1 MSTAYLDSSCV
12 VAAAFGEPGA
22 RPMIARRR
30 DFSLVISSTLLE
42 AELFSALRREQCE
55 LTDAFHADI
64 ALVAPDR
71 ALSDEIARVL
81 EAGYVRGAD
90 CWHLATALYVAPDPS
105 ELTFLT
111 LDLAQRGMRIQAQ
124 FQGVRQDNQIE
135 ALVGKRQ
142 RH

>member
-1 MSTAYLDSSCV
+1 MTTAYLDSSCV

-22 RPMIARRR
+22 RPMLTRRR
-30 DFSLVISSTLLE
+30 SFALVVSSTLLE
-42 AELFSALRREQCE
+42 AEVFSALRREQRD
-55 LTDAFHADI
+55 LTDAFHAEV
-64 ALVAPDR
+64 ALIAPDR

-111 LDLAQRGMRIQAQ
+111 LDLAQRKVAK
-124 FQGVRQDNQIE
+124 
-135 ALVGKRQ
+135 ALGFRV
-142 RH
+142 

>member
-1 MSTAYLDSSCV
+1 MSTAYVDSSCV

-22 RPMIARRR
+22 RPMISRRR
-30 DFSLVISSTLLE
+30 AFSLVISSTLLE

-64 ALVAPDR
+64 ALVTPDR

-111 LDLAQRGMRIQAQ
+111 LDLAQRKVAKALG
-124 FQGVRQDNQIE
+124 FQV
-135 ALVGKRQ
+135 
-142 RH
+142 

>member
-1 MSTAYLDSSCV
+1 MSTAYLDTSCV

-22 RPMIARRR
+22 RPMISRRR
-30 DFSLVISSTLLE
+30 TFSLVISSTLLE

-55 LTDAFHADI
+55 LTDAFHADV

-81 EAGYVRGAD
+81 GAGYVRGAD

-111 LDLAQRGMRIQAQ
+111 LDLAQRKVAKALG
-124 FQGVRQDNQIE
+124 FQV
-135 ALVGKRQ
+135 
-142 RH
+142 

>member
-1 MSTAYLDSSCV
+1 MSTAYLDTSCV

-30 DFSLVISSTLLE
+30 TFSQVISSTLLE

-55 LTDAFHADI
+55 LTDAFHADV

-81 EAGYVRGAD
+81 GAGYVRGAD

-111 LDLAQRGMRIQAQ
+111 LNLAQRKVAK
-124 FQGVRQDNQIE
+124 
-135 ALVGKRQ
+135 ALGFHV
-142 RH
+142 

>member
-30 DFSLVISSTLLE
+30 AFSLVISSTLLE

-55 LTDAFHADI
+55 LTDAFHADVS
-64 ALVAPDR
+64 LVAPDR
-71 ALSDEIARVL
+71 ALSEEIARVL
-81 EAGYVRGAD
+81 EAGYMRGAD

-111 LDLAQRGMRIQAQ
+111 LDLAQRKVAKTLG
-124 FQGVRQDNQIE
+124 FQV
-135 ALVGKRQ
+135 
-142 RH
+142 

>member
-1 MSTAYLDSSCV
+1 
-12 VAAAFGEPGA
+12 
-22 RPMIARRR
+22 MIARRR
-30 DFSLVISSTLLE
+30 AFSLVISSTLLE

-55 LTDAFHADI
+55 LTNAFHADV

-71 ALSDEIARVL
+71 ALGDEIARVL

-111 LDLAQRGMRIQAQ
+111 LDLAQQKVAKALG
-124 FQGVRQDNQIE
+124 FQV
-135 ALVGKRQ
+135 
-142 RH
+142 

>member
-30 DFSLVISSTLLE
+30 AFSLVISSTLLE

-55 LTDAFHADI
+55 LTDAFHADL
-64 ALVAPDR
+64 ALVTPDR
-71 ALSDEIARVL
+71 ALSEEIARVL
-81 EAGYVRGAD
+81 EAGYLRGAD

-111 LDLAQRGMRIQAQ
+111 LDLAQRRVAKALG
-124 FQGVRQDNQIE
+124 FQV
-135 ALVGKRQ
+135 
-142 RH
+142 

>member
-1 MSTAYLDSSCV
+1 
-12 VAAAFGEPGA
+12 
-22 RPMIARRR
+22 MIARLRT
-30 DFSLVISSTLLE
+30 FSLVISSTLLE

-55 LTDAFHADI
+55 LTDAFHAAV

-90 CWHLATALYVAPDPS
+90 CWHLATALYIAPDPS

-111 LDLAQRGMRIQAQ
+111 LDLAQRKVAKALG
-124 FQGVRQDNQIE
+124 FQV
-135 ALVGKRQ
+135 
-142 RH
+142 